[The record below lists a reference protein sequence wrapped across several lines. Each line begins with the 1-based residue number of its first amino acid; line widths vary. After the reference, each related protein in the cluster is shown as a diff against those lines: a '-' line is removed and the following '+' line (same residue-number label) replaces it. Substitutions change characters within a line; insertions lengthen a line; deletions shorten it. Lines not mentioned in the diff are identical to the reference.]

1 MKTFKDIEKQAKS
14 ELTEELIEAKK
25 ELLKERIREIRSS
38 KRVLNKLEEK
48 YQELLDT
55 EIEDV

>member
-14 ELTEELIEAKK
+14 ELTEELIEEKK

-38 KRVLNKLEEK
+38 RKVLNLLEKK

>member
-14 ELTEELIEAKK
+14 ELTEELIEEKK

-38 KRVLNKLEEK
+38 KRVLNKLEK
-48 YQELLDT
+48 QYTELLET